1 MDHQEAVRTKA
12 AEQYLLGE
20 LPNAVRD
27 EFEEHFMTCS
37 ECATDLRA
45 GAIFVGNIKDAFQ
58 QATAADIRPARP
70 DRRKSWIFALFRPPI
85 AAPAFAILLAVIAYQ
100 GFVTIPRLR
109 STLSGATAPVPIPS
123 FSLLSGSAR
132 GEASVPVEVPK
143 NQSFGL
149 YVDVPPQPAFPLY
162 ILAVESTG
170 GDFEFSLP
178 VSAAQA
184 RNTVEVF
191 VPAGHLDPGDY
202 EMIIRGAQ
210 SQGGGGTEIG
220 RLRFSLKY
228 TD

>member
-1 MDHQEAVRTKA
+1 MEHQEAVRIKA

-20 LPNAVRD
+20 LPAAVRN
-27 EFEEHFMTCS
+27 EFEEHFMTCG

-45 GAIFVGNIKDAFQ
+45 GAAFVGNIKGAFQ
-58 QATAADIRPARP
+58 QAAAAEISSARP
-70 DRRKSWIFALFRPPI
+70 KRRPSWISALFRPSI

-109 STLSGATAPVPIPS
+109 SGLSGAAKPAPIPS

-132 GEASVPVEVPK
+132 GEAFVPVEVAK
-143 NQSFGL
+143 HESFGL

-162 ILAVESTG
+162 TLAVESAG
-170 GDFEFSLP
+170 GAFEFSLP

-191 VPAGHLDPGDY
+191 VPAGRLEPGDY
-202 EMIIRGAQ
+202 EMVIRGTQ
-210 SQGGGGTEIG
+210 SQGDTGTEIG